1 MYHLLKVEKT
11 IIGITTM
18 IRHARFVYLFVY
30 LFVCL
35 SVCLS
40 VVCLFTCWIYV

>member
-1 MYHLLKVEKT
+1 MLDTALEQET
-11 IIGITTM
+11 IG
-18 IRHARFVYLFVY
+18 VY

-40 VVCLFTCWIYV
+40 VSVGKRLL

>member
-1 MYHLLKVEKT
+1 MQQACPSV
-11 IIGITTM
+11 
-18 IRHARFVYLFVY
+18 R

-40 VVCLFTCWIYV
+40 VVKIQKNAIFSNFVDISQLTAEI